1 MKFGLNVYLNL
12 ISLGEKGH
20 LKTYMG
26 SGLQSIEIVSPS
38 DGHQSAERSFLY
50 DFPRNY
56 CVAGHLRRLVFLPN
70 PKAVFCSF
78 HAFKIDLVSHT
89 IWRLSIPA
97 GRLLYHSLIMTE

>member
-38 DGHQSAERSFLY
+38 DGHQSAERSFLF

-56 CVAGHLRRLVFLPN
+56 CAAGHLRRLVFLPN
-70 PKAVFCSF
+70 PTAVFCSSSRVNE
-78 HAFKIDLVSHT
+78 AFGAFFYV
-89 IWRLSIPA
+89 
-97 GRLLYHSLIMTE
+97 Y